1 MQDKTSSNTNP
12 KRKIFLIITGYIILY
27 AVFELT
33 SRLTGDLIKP
43 ENAFIVTA
51 CVLFCAVTIESL
63 FFKTKLS
70 SIFGKLGFGKPGIK
84 AITAS
89 VVITLLLFLCYPVI
103 TAITGYKFKLP
114 ENWIWLAVGVFAL
127 HGIAEEVLY
136 RGFLFRRLR
145 EGRSFGK
152 AAWLA
157 VIFFTAAHIPIII
170 NMGILVG
177 GMAVLLAVVS
187 SFPFSYMYEK
197 GGNTIWAPAIVHFA
211 IDTVIPI
218 LAAGP
223 QDASSTQAVTIWM
236 AASMVIPYLV
246 FIIIKPVKSVKTEK
260 KY

>member
-1 MQDKTSSNTNP
+1 
-12 KRKIFLIITGYIILY
+12 LY
-27 AVFELT
+27 GTFELLAK
-33 SRLTGDLIKP
+33 LTGDTIMPGNALLI
-43 ENAFIVTA
+43 TA
-51 CVLFCAVTIESL
+51 CVLIAALIAEL
-63 FFKTKLS
+63 FLFKSKITDLLKL
-70 SIFGKLGFGKPGIK
+70 LGFGKPRLKVVVTSLI
-84 AITAS
+84 IT
-89 VVITLLLFLCYPVI
+89 VLLLLCYPLITLL
-103 TAITGYKFKLP
+103 TGYKFKIP
-114 ENWIWLAVGVFAL
+114 ENWLWLAVGVFAL

-145 EGRSFGK
+145 EGRSFWK

-223 QDASSTQAVTIWM
+223 QDASSTQAVTLWM
-236 AASMVIPYLV
+236 AASMVIPYLS
-246 FIIIKPVKSVKTEK
+246 FLILKR
-260 KY
+260 